1 MESVKEYCF
10 EQIKKYEIFHTKND
24 SEVFSV
30 VERIGKIVCPND
42 CSYNGVCNEG
52 IYNSIHS

>member
-10 EQIKKYEIFHTKND
+10 EQIKKYEIFHIKNESD
-24 SEVFSV
+24 VFSV

-42 CSYNGVCNEG
+42 CSYNGVCSEG
-52 IYNSIHS
+52 IYNSINS